1 LEIIKKDREDIYT
14 CSSLLIII
22 IWEVN
27 MAGLESSMDLAESA
41 RKIKKPDVSSAE
53 RERQKAFLE
62 QLRARKPVKVK
73 EAKKS
78 KAKARSKKGKKM
90 TRAKED
96 ETYFCT
102 VCGCEVVCT
111 SGSESPIICCDEVM
125 CIIE

>member
-1 LEIIKKDREDIYT
+1 
-14 CSSLLIII
+14 
-22 IWEVN
+22 
-27 MAGLESSMDLAESA
+27 MAGLESSMDLAEAA

-53 RERQKAFLE
+53 RERQKAFLK
-62 QLRARKPVKVK
+62 QLRGRKPVKVK

-90 TRAKED
+90 ARAKES

-111 SGSESPIICCDEVM
+111 TGSEGPIICCDEVM